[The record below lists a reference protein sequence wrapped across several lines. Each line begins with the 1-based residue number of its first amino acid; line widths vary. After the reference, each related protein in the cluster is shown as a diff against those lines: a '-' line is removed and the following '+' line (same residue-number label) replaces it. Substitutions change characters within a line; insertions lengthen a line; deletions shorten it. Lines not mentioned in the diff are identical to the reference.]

1 MGSREKSHADVV
13 IDVVGYRRHG
23 HNEGDEPAYTQ
34 PLMYE
39 RIKQTPTVRQ
49 RYADQL
55 AREGVLD
62 AAQAEAEAERTYQRL
77 AEIQQS
83 LKAHLA
89 EAGGGGGTGEKP
101 QRSSGGQAAMAGP
114 HTPGGGPPA
123 PSPNEAAPAGP
134 AGVSP

>member
-62 AAQAEAEAERTYQRL
+62 AAQVEAEAERTYQRL

-89 EAGGGGGTGEKP
+89 EGGAGGGTGEKP
-101 QRSSGGQAAMAGP
+101 PRTSGARQAMSQP
-114 HTPGGGPPA
+114 RTPG
-123 PSPNEAAPAGP
+123 AAPLST
-134 AGVSP
+134 SPGNGLT